1 MKKNNLNNIKSLNN
15 LKKILIILS
24 FIFFIIFSC
33 SSTKKSL
40 AVSSSTLT
48 GKTYKL
54 TNMFEESGIT
64 ISFYNTEFYGYGGAN
79 TYFGEYELRRGN
91 ILVIKKL
98 ELTKISEDELAL
110 KDEKEYI
117 NYLSSVSS
125 IEFNGE
131 EIILN
136 TIDKDIKLVY
146 KRLY

>member
-1 MKKNNLNNIKSLNN
+1 MKRNR
-15 LKKILIILS
+15 LKKIIIILLYI
-24 FIFFIIFSC
+24 IFFIIFSC

-40 AVSSSTLT
+40 SVSSSTLT

-54 TNMFEESGIT
+54 TNMFEDSGIT

-91 ILVIKKL
+91 ILFIKNI
-98 ELTKISEDELAL
+98 EVTKISEEDDAL
-110 KDEKEYI
+110 TKEKD
-117 NYLSSVSS
+117 YLKYLNTASS

-131 EIILN
+131 ELVIN
-136 TIDKDIKLVY
+136 TLDKDIKLIF

>member
-1 MKKNNLNNIKSLNN
+1 MKINR
-15 LKKILIILS
+15 LKKIIIILLYI
-24 FIFFIIFSC
+24 IFFIIFSC

-40 AVSSSTLT
+40 SVSTSTLT

-54 TNMFEESGIT
+54 TNMFEDSGIT

-91 ILVIKKL
+91 ILFIKNI
-98 ELTKISEDELAL
+98 EVTKISEENDAL
-110 KDEKEYI
+110 TKEKD
-117 NYLSSVSS
+117 YLKYLNTASS

-131 EIILN
+131 ELVIN
-136 TIDKDIKLVY
+136 TLDKDIKLIF

>member
-1 MKKNNLNNIKSLNN
+1 MIRNN
-15 LKKILIILS
+15 LKKRLIILS
-24 FIFFIIFSC
+24 IIFLIVFSC

-40 AVSSSTLT
+40 SVSTSTLT

-54 TNMFEESGIT
+54 MNMFEDYGIT

-91 ILVIKKL
+91 ILFIKNI
-98 ELTKISEDELAL
+98 EVTKISEEEDAL
-110 KDEKEYI
+110 TKEKEYLK
-117 NYLSSVSS
+117 YLNTASS

-131 EIILN
+131 ELIIN
-136 TIDKDIKLVY
+136 TLDKDIKLIF

>member
-1 MKKNNLNNIKSLNN
+1 MIRNN
-15 LKKILIILS
+15 LKKRLIILS
-24 FIFFIIFSC
+24 IIFLIVFSC

-40 AVSSSTLT
+40 SVSTSTLT

-54 TNMFEESGIT
+54 MNMFEDYGIT

-91 ILVIKKL
+91 ILFIKNI
-98 ELTKISEDELAL
+98 EVTKISEEEDAL
-110 KDEKEYI
+110 TKEKD
-117 NYLSSVSS
+117 YLKYLNTASS

-131 EIILN
+131 ELVIN
-136 TIDKDIKLVY
+136 TLDKDIKLIF

>member
-1 MKKNNLNNIKSLNN
+1 MKRNR
-15 LKKILIILS
+15 LKKIIIILLYI
-24 FIFFIIFSC
+24 IFFIIFSC

-40 AVSSSTLT
+40 SVSTSTLT

-54 TNMFEESGIT
+54 TNMFEDSGIT

-91 ILVIKKL
+91 ILFIKNI
-98 ELTKISEDELAL
+98 EVTKISEENDAL
-110 KDEKEYI
+110 TKEKD
-117 NYLSSVSS
+117 YLKYLNTASS

-131 EIILN
+131 ELVIN
-136 TIDKDIKLVY
+136 TLDKDIKLIF

>member
-1 MKKNNLNNIKSLNN
+1 MIRNN
-15 LKKILIILS
+15 LKKRLIILS
-24 FIFFIIFSC
+24 IIFLIVFSC

-40 AVSSSTLT
+40 SVSTSTLT

-54 TNMFEESGIT
+54 MNMFEDYGIT

-91 ILVIKKL
+91 ILFIKNI
-98 ELTKISEDELAL
+98 EVTKISEEEDAL
-110 KDEKEYI
+110 IKEKD
-117 NYLSSVSS
+117 YLKYLNTASS

-131 EIILN
+131 ELVIN
-136 TIDKDIKLVY
+136 TLDKDIKLIF

>member
-1 MKKNNLNNIKSLNN
+1 MKRNN
-15 LKKILIILS
+15 LKNILIILS
-24 FIFFIIFSC
+24 IIFFIIFSC

-54 TNMFEESGIT
+54 TNMFEDEGIT

-79 TYFGEYELRRGN
+79 TYFGEYEIRRGN
-91 ILVIKKL
+91 ILLIKNI
-98 ELTKISEDELAL
+98 EVTKISEEKDAL
-110 KDEKEYI
+110 TKEKD
-117 NYLSSVSS
+117 YLKYLTTASS

-131 EIILN
+131 ELVIN
-136 TIDKDIKLVY
+136 TLDKDLKLVF

>member
-1 MKKNNLNNIKSLNN
+1 MKRNR
-15 LKKILIILS
+15 LKKIIIILLYI
-24 FIFFIIFSC
+24 IFFIIFSC

-40 AVSSSTLT
+40 SVSSSTLT

-54 TNMFEESGIT
+54 TNMFEDSGIT

-91 ILVIKKL
+91 ILFIKNI
-98 ELTKISEDELAL
+98 EVTKISEENDAL
-110 KDEKEYI
+110 TKEKD
-117 NYLSSVSS
+117 YLKYLNTASS

-131 EIILN
+131 ELVIN
-136 TIDKDIKLVY
+136 TLDKDIKLIF

>member
-1 MKKNNLNNIKSLNN
+1 MIRNN
-15 LKKILIILS
+15 LKKRLIILS
-24 FIFFIIFSC
+24 IIFLIVFSC

-40 AVSSSTLT
+40 SVSTSTLT

-54 TNMFEESGIT
+54 MNMFEDYGIT

-91 ILVIKKL
+91 ILFIKNI
-98 ELTKISEDELAL
+98 EVTKISEEEDAL
-110 KDEKEYI
+110 TKEKEYLK
-117 NYLSSVSS
+117 YLNTASS

-131 EIILN
+131 ELVIN
-136 TIDKDIKLVY
+136 TLDKDIKLIF

>member
-1 MKKNNLNNIKSLNN
+1 MKINR
-15 LKKILIILS
+15 LKKIIIILLYI
-24 FIFFIIFSC
+24 IFFIIFSC

-40 AVSSSTLT
+40 SVSSSTLT

-54 TNMFEESGIT
+54 TNMFEDSGIT

-91 ILVIKKL
+91 ILFIKNI
-98 ELTKISEDELAL
+98 EVTKISEENDAL
-110 KDEKEYI
+110 TKEKD
-117 NYLSSVSS
+117 YLKYLNTASS

-131 EIILN
+131 ELVIN
-136 TIDKDIKLVY
+136 TLDKDIKLIF

>member
-1 MKKNNLNNIKSLNN
+1 MKKNNL
-15 LKKILIILS
+15 KKIFII

-40 AVSSSTLT
+40 SVSSSTLT

-54 TNMFEESGIT
+54 MNMFEDNGIT

-91 ILVIKKL
+91 ILFIKNI
-98 ELTKISEDELAL
+98 EVTKISEEEEAITEEKDYL
-110 KDEKEYI
+110 K
-117 NYLSSVSS
+117 YLTAASS

-131 EIILN
+131 ELVIN
-136 TIDKDIKLVY
+136 TLDNDLKLIF

>member
-1 MKKNNLNNIKSLNN
+1 MIRNN
-15 LKKILIILS
+15 LKKRLIILS
-24 FIFFIIFSC
+24 IIFLIVFSC

-40 AVSSSTLT
+40 YVSTSTLT

-54 TNMFEESGIT
+54 MNMFEDYGIT

-91 ILVIKKL
+91 ILFIKNI
-98 ELTKISEDELAL
+98 EVTKISEEEDAL
-110 KDEKEYI
+110 TKEKEYLK
-117 NYLSSVSS
+117 YLNTASS

-131 EIILN
+131 ELVIN
-136 TIDKDIKLVY
+136 TLDKDIKLIF